1 MYETE
6 LLFAGIL
13 GAWVLYELYGRT
25 ALEWLGAYTTWI
37 RIAGGAAVLFYLYWQ
52 AQSTPEQFTDSLDL
66 AKQFLTSAASSSA
79 GSTKEKRNVSA
90 LLKKK
95 IAAGQQWK
103 CGNCQALLDETFE
116 VDHRV
121 ALFNGGSNEPDNLVA
136 LCPHCHRKKTVD
148 ERLATP

>member
-6 LLFAGIL
+6 LVFAGIL

-25 ALEWLGAYTTWI
+25 ALEWLSAYAVWI
-37 RIAGGAAVLFYLYWQ
+37 RIAGGAAVLSFLYWQ
-52 AQSTPEQFTDSLDL
+52 ARSTPEEFTDSLDL
-66 AKQFLTSAASSSA
+66 AKQFLTSPVTST

-95 IAAGQQWK
+95 IAASQQWK
-103 CGNCQALLDETFE
+103 CGSCKALLDETFE

-121 ALFNGGSNEPDNLVA
+121 ALFNGGSNDPENLIA

-148 ERLATP
+148 ERLNA